1 MLKKV
6 ILLSGPSCVGKT
18 PLLRALSRTHPEIK
32 WGKPVLCTSRQPRP
46 GEREGVD
53 YHFLSDAEIQLLPR
67 ERFVVA
73 KTRHIWQ
80 AVDLD
85 ELEELLRR
93 YDWVI
98 YDVHPVLAA
107 ALREHP
113 RLKDRR
119 GVQIVRVFIQPA
131 SLAEIEELRSA
142 IPESSLQEAT
152 AALMTPKLIARALQ
166 QGTSLTPET
175 LHDIRIR
182 AARAWEE
189 ILIGA
194 SYDYVLINHDGEDSP
209 HWQETPPSG
218 DAGRTLEQFLQLIVK
233 KKHDENNENRRNE

>member
-1 MLKKV
+1 MRKKV

-18 PLLRALSRTHPEIK
+18 PLLRALSRTYPEIK
-32 WGKPVLCTSRQPRP
+32 WGRPILYTSRQPRP
-46 GEREGVD
+46 NERDGID
-53 YHFLSDAEIQLLPR
+53 YHFVSEAEIQSLPR

-85 ELEELLRR
+85 ELEELLRG

-113 RLKDRR
+113 RLKDRDR
-119 GVQIVRVFIQPA
+119 VQIVRIFLQPA

-142 IPESSLQEAT
+142 MPASSLQEAT
-152 AALMTPKLIARALQ
+152 AAMMTPKLIARALQ
-166 QGTSLTPET
+166 QGIPLTPET
-175 LHDIRIR
+175 LQDIRIR

-189 ILIGA
+189 ILTGA
-194 SYDYVLINHDGEDSP
+194 SYDHVLINHDGEDSP

-218 DAGRTLEQFLQLIVK
+218 DAGRTLEQLVQILVK
-233 KKHDENNENRRNE
+233 KTNDENNENRRNE